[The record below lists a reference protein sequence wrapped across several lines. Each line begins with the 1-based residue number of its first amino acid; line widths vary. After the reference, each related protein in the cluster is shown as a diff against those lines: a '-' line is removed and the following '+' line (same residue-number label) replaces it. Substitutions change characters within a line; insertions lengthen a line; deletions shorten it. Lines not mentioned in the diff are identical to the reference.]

1 VRARIVAALAAALVA
16 LTASACGDGDG
27 SGDALTVYSGRS
39 EELVAP
45 ILERFSEESGVR
57 LDVRYGDTADLALLL
72 AEEGGRSPADVFF
85 SQSPGAT
92 AYLAERDL
100 LAPLPAA
107 LTRRVEPRFASPQ
120 RLWVGVT
127 GRQRVLVYNRE
138 LVDRADLPRS
148 VFELTQPR
156 YRGRVGVAP
165 TNGSFQD
172 FVTAIR
178 QARGDAAAAAFL
190 GGLADNGA
198 RAYENNVAIVE
209 AVGRGEIPMGLVNH
223 YYNYRAQAEDPDVA
237 SVNHQFAA
245 GDLGGLVLVAS
256 VSELAST
263 DQAEEARALVRFL
276 LSEEAQTY
284 FTTETFEYPLTR
296 GVAASPELP
305 PLARIETAETDFGRL
320 ADLERTAELIAESGL
335 G

>member
-1 VRARIVAALAAALVA
+1 
-16 LTASACGDGDG
+16 
-27 SGDALTVYSGRS
+27 
-39 EELVAP
+39 VAP
-45 ILERFSEESGVR
+45 ILERFTDESGVD

-72 AEEGGRSPADVFF
+72 AEEGARSPADVFF

-100 LAPLPAA
+100 LAPLPAE
-107 LTRRVEPRFASPQ
+107 LTRRVEARFASPE

-138 LVDRADLPRS
+138 LVDPADLPAS
-148 VFELTQPR
+148 VFDLTAPR
-156 YRGRVGVAP
+156 YRGRFGVAP

-172 FVTAIR
+172 FVTAVR

-223 YYNYRAQAEDPDVA
+223 YYNYRAQAEDPGVP
-237 SVNHQFAA
+237 SVNHQFAG

-256 VSELAST
+256 ISALAAT
-263 DQAEEARALVRFL
+263 DQPDEAQALVRFL

-284 FTTETFEYPLTR
+284 FTTETFEYPLAR
-296 GVAASPELP
+296 GVRPSPELP
-305 PLARIETAETDFGRL
+305 PLSEIETPETDLGRL
-320 ADLERTAELIAESGL
+320 ADLERTAQLIAESGL